1 MVDVAKVIVES
12 GKGGNG
18 SFSFRREK
26 YVPKGGPDGGDGG
39 DGGDVYLVATSAK
52 QTLRDFAG
60 HPKFKAQDGG
70 QGGGRQKSGQKG
82 RDIKVEVPLG
92 TVVWEL
98 DEIGEKTRLGEIVSP
113 GDRLL
118 VAKGGFGGRGN
129 IHFKNSTNRTPLE
142 YEEGGEGEQKT
153 LLLEL
158 KLIADIGL
166 VGLPNAGKSTLL
178 SVVTRAQPKIADYPF
193 TTLEPNLGVM
203 ELDFGEATQRYIMAD
218 IPGLIEQAS
227 QGKGLGHRF
236 LRHIERSRVLLYLL
250 YVPEENLADTAEEQV
265 KILYD
270 QYQTLV
276 NELETYDPS
285 LLERPHLVAINKSDL
300 LSVEFA
306 QVLAKNWPAKSE
318 QTAPTPTSRTPYL
331 MSAATQAGLA
341 EVKQALHEEVQ
352 KVPKPVETEEAKL
365 SGVPVFSLPD
375 EKHQPKLAYRPPLKK
390 G

>member
-12 GKGGNG
+12 GQGGNG

-39 DGGDVYLVATSAK
+39 DGGHVYLVATDNK

-60 HPKFKAQDGG
+60 HPKFKAENGG
-70 QGGGRQKSGQKG
+70 QGGHRQKSGQKG
-82 RDIKVEVPLG
+82 SDIEVEVPLG

-98 DEIGEKTRLGEIVSP
+98 DEAGDKTRLGEVTNL

-118 VAKGGFGGRGN
+118 VARGGLGGRGN

-142 YEEGGEGEQKT
+142 YEQGGDGEQKT

-166 VGLPNAGKSTLL
+166 VGLPNAGKSTFL

-203 ELDFGEATQRYIMAD
+203 ELNFGEETQRYIIAD

-250 YVPEENLADTAEEQV
+250 YIPEENLADEAAEQV

-276 NELETYDPS
+276 HELEAYDAS
-285 LLERPHLVAINKSDL
+285 LIERPHLVAVNKSDL
-300 LSVEFA
+300 LPPEFK
-306 QVLAKNWPAKSE
+306 QLLKENWSGSPV
-318 QTAPTPTSRTPYL
+318 PYL
-331 MSAATQAGLA
+331 MSGATQAGLA
-341 EVKQALHEEVQ
+341 EVKQALHEAVRQ
-352 KVPKPVETEEAKL
+352 APKPVETEEAKL
-365 SGVPVFSLPD
+365 SGVPVFALPD
-375 EKHQPKLAYRPPLKK
+375 EQHQPKLAYRPPLKK